1 VELPIE
7 PGSLEALEVSMSP
20 SPPLSEPC
28 KPLVFVDTGGVL
40 APNSEDLFGKELCD
54 LLVSLKAVSTGYDKK
69 ITSVLTGNDS
79 DDIIRK
85 VEKFLSKRKIWGVA
99 RKSSAAR

>member
-1 VELPIE
+1 MEL
-7 PGSLEALEVSMSP
+7 GSLEALEVSMTP

-40 APNSEDLFGKELCD
+40 APNSEVLFGKKLCD

-69 ITSVLTGNDS
+69 ITSVLTRNDS
-79 DDIIRK
+79 DDILIR
-85 VEKFLSKRKIWGVA
+85 LKRIYNF
-99 RKSSAAR
+99 